1 MSADEISDLHTVKEE
16 SDDGRLAEEDDY
28 PFGESKETVV
38 RTKEEAREFVY
49 EDVCLQNV
57 IEEWIFDHA
66 IKVEKVKA
74 TL

>member
-1 MSADEISDLHTVKEE
+1 MSADEISDLHTVREE
-16 SDDGRLAEEDDY
+16 SEYDRHSQEEED
-28 PFGESKETVV
+28 ETVV
-38 RTKEEAREFVY
+38 RTKQEAREFVY